1 MLTVLPPFFDHSR
14 HKLVVH
20 RLPFALDVLAF
31 EGEERL
37 SRPFHYRVEFT
48 SVEQDIGAERM
59 LGKTAQF
66 SLHAAAHT
74 LPVAIRGL
82 PVLRVEALRT
92 LHGVITG
99 FKRLS
104 GSADEARYE
113 VTLEPRLALL
123 GRGRQFRIYQ
133 HQSVP
138 QIVESILRTRH
149 DFEGQ
154 DFLFTLVREYP
165 KREQVMQYGESDLAF
180 ISRLLAEVGIWYRF
194 TNDERLGIAVVEFH
208 DDQRHYVRPR
218 ISLPYRPQ
226 SGLGSSGADGVWGLQ
241 VSHEVVEQS
250 VHFRAYHHRD
260 ASAWLD
266 GDVDQTRGDST
277 TYGEAYHYAEPYK
290 VLGDKLDQDEDLE
303 GESGFFYA
311 RLRHERYLNNQTRLS
326 GVSSS
331 ASLGLAQVL
340 AISGG
345 APQAFEPGA
354 VITALRLRAA
364 RDRSFELSFEAIPYS
379 ESVCF
384 RPPLLAK
391 PEIAGTVP
399 ARVTS
404 SLANDPYSHI
414 DSEGRYKVSF
424 LFDRDSWK
432 LGEESLWLRLARP
445 YAGDTH
451 GLHLPLVCGTEVA
464 IAFEQGDPDRPYIAH
479 ALHDS
484 RHPDHVTLTRS
495 DYKRNVLRTP
505 ANNKLRMEDDRGKEH
520 IKLSTEHSGKSQ
532 LNLGHLVD
540 NEKDKRGEG
549 FELRTDGWGAIR
561 AGSGLFISADE
572 QTKAHGMQLDMDAA
586 IDQLETALSLARTM
600 AQAAKSAGAIPAD
613 TSGHTQLN
621 DALTHL
627 TEPGLLLHAPA
638 GIGMVSPEAICMS
651 SGRESVAITSSRST
665 DISAGRNITGTAEGA
680 ISLCAVTKGLQL
692 KAVQG
697 DVQLHAQSAAL
708 HALANNDIKIES
720 LAGRIEISA
729 PEELLLNCG
738 DAFIRIKNGEIELGA
753 PGNIYNRAAY
763 VLKAAATTL
772 TTPVTP
778 IPYGYGAGYTLVD
791 AQQAAARFV
800 RYRITTQAGEV
811 FNGVTDKDGRT
822 MPVHTMLP
830 GHLTIDFPQPEE
842 WLTPRPAPELEE
854 EEEEEEITEGITL
867 RIGLF
872 FDGTGNNQS
881 NAAATEQCR
890 RQDLES
896 FSSEELE
903 SIAATCKQ
911 YGFGEFDGSA
921 FNSAPNNSYGNA
933 PSNVAYLYQLY
944 PDNAV
949 DGISAEAKTAYIK
962 AYVEGIGTR
971 SGGKDATVIGQ
982 GLGQGETGVVARVKE
997 VPDLVAKQLS
1007 SFHQTNPGIVI
1018 QRIEFDIFGFSRGA
1032 AAARHCANE
1041 VLKPGRGLFSELL
1054 RGGLSGL
1061 LRDFDSAA
1069 DVCINLVGLFDTVA
1083 AISDPLHGDFSPGD
1097 DVNRGVNLYLPPDC
1111 ARQVI
1116 QLQALDEYR
1125 ADFSLNQV
1133 HHTHLQIGLPG
1144 AHSDV
1149 GGGYLPRAREKLWM
1163 TQPCKASVPD
1173 GQRVESHAAWVRA
1186 EADAKVLRES
1196 SVARDG
1202 NVAVKAWPAATN
1214 PRGKVEPV
1222 MQDYWVTVLLERPV
1236 HGELSLIA
1244 LRVMSELGIRHG
1256 VPFKG
1261 LEERPELA
1269 MPDEL
1274 MPIAKRI
1281 LQQVMTDRLVR
1292 LEPAQEELLRA
1303 RYIHLSA
1310 HWTPEGPF
1318 LFSKPAPLNRRNVHL
1333 NRPQKGYPE

>member
-1 MLTVLPPFFDHSR
+1 MVTVLPPFFDHSR
-14 HKLVVH
+14 HKLVVN
-20 RLPFALDVLAF
+20 RLPCSLDVLAF
-31 EGEERL
+31 EGEEQL
-37 SRPFHYRVEFT
+37 SQPFLYRVEFT
-48 SVEQDIGAERM
+48 SVEQDIGAERV
-59 LGKTAQF
+59 LGRDAQF

-74 LPVAIRGL
+74 LPVPIRGL
-82 PVLRVEALRT
+82 PVPSVKPLRT
-92 LHGVITG
+92 LHGVVTG

-113 VTLEPRLALL
+113 ITLQPRLALL
-123 GRGRQFRIYQ
+123 ARGRQFRIYQ

-138 QIVESILRTRH
+138 QIVESILRSRH

-154 DFLFTLVREYP
+154 DFLFSLVRDYP

-180 ISRLLAEVGIWYRF
+180 VSRLLAEVGIWYRF

-218 ISLPYRPQ
+218 ISLPFRPQ
-226 SGLGSSGADGVWGLQ
+226 SGLGGSGQDGVWGVQ
-241 VSHEVVEQS
+241 VSHEVVEKN

-303 GESGFFYA
+303 GESGFFYG
-311 RLRHERYLNNQTRLS
+311 RLRHERYLNNQTRLT
-326 GVSSS
+326 GISSS

-354 VITALRLRAA
+354 VITRLKLRAA

-451 GLHLPLVCGTEVA
+451 GLHLPLICGTEVA
-464 IAFEQGDPDRPYIAH
+464 VAFEQGDPDRPYIAH

-484 RHPDHVTLTRS
+484 RHPDHVTLLRS

-505 ANNKLRMEDDRGKEH
+505 ANNKLRLEDDRGKEH

-561 AGSGLFISADE
+561 AGRGVLISADE
-572 QTKAHGMQLDMDAA
+572 QTKAQGKQLDMSAAVGRLQSAGEQLETISADAA
-586 IDQLETALSLARTM
+586 ISHAN
-600 AQAAKSAGAIPAD
+600 PAD
-613 TSGHTQLN
+613 VQAQLDLLKQDLDALKSSVLLLSAPDGIALTSGKHLQLAAQDN
-621 DALTHL
+621 LMLDAGGH
-627 TEPGLLLHAPA
+627 
-638 GIGMVSPEAICMS
+638 
-651 SGRESVAITSSRST
+651 T
-665 DISAGRNITGTAEGA
+665 DISVVKKMFMGIGQGLSVFVRKVGLKLISNEGPVSIQAQNDTLELLARQGINITSTEDEIHITAKKRIVLNAGGSYLAIERCSIESGTAGDYL
-680 ISLCAVTKGLQL
+680 I
-692 KAVQG
+692 KAAHFDFRPKAAQEVELPALPPLL
-697 DVQLHAQSAAL
+697 DIPPELHEFWPSFSGGNI
-708 HALANNDIKIES
+708 HYERS
-720 LAGRIEISA
+720 M
-729 PEELLLNCG
+729 
-738 DAFIRIKNGEIELGA
+738 IKNAA
-753 PGNIYNRAAY
+753 P
-763 VLKAAATTL
+763 V
-772 TTPVTP
+772 
-778 IPYGYGAGYTLVD
+778 
-791 AQQAAARFV
+791 
-800 RYRITTQAGEV
+800 E
-811 FNGVTDKDGRT
+811 
-822 MPVHTMLP
+822 
-830 GHLTIDFPQPEE
+830 QPE
-842 WLTPRPAPELEE
+842 TLEE

-881 NAAATEQCR
+881 NAAATAQCR
-890 RQDLES
+890 QSDLDS
-896 FSSEELE
+896 FSREELE

-921 FNSAPNNSYGNA
+921 FNSAPGNSYGNA

-949 DGISAEAKTAYIK
+949 DGIAAEAENGYIK
-962 AYVEGIGTR
+962 AYVDGIGTR
-971 SGGKDATVIGQ
+971 SGGKDAILIGQ
-982 GLGQGETGVVARVKE
+982 GLGQGETGVVARVKQ

-1007 SFHQTNPGIVI
+1007 SFHETNPGIVI
-1018 QRIEFDIFGFSRGA
+1018 QSIEFDIFGFSRGA

-1041 VLKPGRGLFSELL
+1041 VLKPGRGLFNELL
-1054 RGGLSGL
+1054 RGGLAGL
-1061 LRDFDSAA
+1061 LRSFDSAA

-1083 AISDPLHGDFSPGD
+1083 AISTPWRGDFSPGD
-1097 DVNRGVNLYLPPDC
+1097 DINRGVNLYLPPDC

-1149 GGGYLPRAREKLWM
+1149 GGGYPPRAREKLWM
-1163 TQPCKASVPD
+1163 TRPRKASVPT
-1173 GQRVESHAAWVRA
+1173 GQRVESHAAWGLA

-1196 SVARDG
+1196 GVAREG
-1202 NVAVKAWPAATN
+1202 LITVKAWPAATN
-1214 PRGKVEPV
+1214 PRGKAEPV
-1222 MQDYWVTVLLERPV
+1222 LQDYWITVLLERPV

-1244 LRVMSELGIRHG
+1244 LRVMREMAVRHG
-1256 VPFKG
+1256 VPFDVITETDKRFK
-1261 LEERPELA
+1261 L
-1269 MPDEL
+1269 PDEL
-1274 MPIAKRI
+1274 LPIAKQI
-1281 LQQVMTDRLVR
+1281 LQRVMTDRLVR
-1292 LEPAQEELLRA
+1292 LESEEEALLRA

-1310 HWTPEGPF
+1310 HWTPLGPF
-1318 LFSKPAPLNRRNVHL
+1318 LLSKPAPLNRRNVHL
-1333 NRPQKGYPE
+1333 NRPQPGYPE

>member
-1 MLTVLPPFFDHSR
+1 
-14 HKLVVH
+14 
-20 RLPFALDVLAF
+20 
-31 EGEERL
+31 
-37 SRPFHYRVEFT
+37 
-48 SVEQDIGAERM
+48 
-59 LGKTAQF
+59 
-66 SLHAAAHT
+66 
-74 LPVAIRGL
+74 
-82 PVLRVEALRT
+82 
-92 LHGVITG
+92 
-99 FKRLS
+99 
-104 GSADEARYE
+104 
-113 VTLEPRLALL
+113 
-123 GRGRQFRIYQ
+123 
-133 HQSVP
+133 
-138 QIVESILRTRH
+138 
-149 DFEGQ
+149 
-154 DFLFTLVREYP
+154 
-165 KREQVMQYGESDLAF
+165 
-180 ISRLLAEVGIWYRF
+180 
-194 TNDERLGIAVVEFH
+194 
-208 DDQRHYVRPR
+208 
-218 ISLPYRPQ
+218 
-226 SGLGSSGADGVWGLQ
+226 
-241 VSHEVVEQS
+241 
-250 VHFRAYHHRD
+250 
-260 ASAWLD
+260 
-266 GDVDQTRGDST
+266 
-277 TYGEAYHYAEPYK
+277 
-290 VLGDKLDQDEDLE
+290 
-303 GESGFFYA
+303 
-311 RLRHERYLNNQTRLS
+311 
-326 GVSSS
+326 
-331 ASLGLAQVL
+331 
-340 AISGG
+340 
-345 APQAFEPGA
+345 
-354 VITALRLRAA
+354 
-364 RDRSFELSFEAIPYS
+364 
-379 ESVCF
+379 
-384 RPPLLAK
+384 
-391 PEIAGTVP
+391 
-399 ARVTS
+399 
-404 SLANDPYSHI
+404 
-414 DSEGRYKVSF
+414 
-424 LFDRDSWK
+424 
-432 LGEESLWLRLARP
+432 
-445 YAGDTH
+445 
-451 GLHLPLVCGTEVA
+451 
-464 IAFEQGDPDRPYIAH
+464 
-479 ALHDS
+479 
-484 RHPDHVTLTRS
+484 
-495 DYKRNVLRTP
+495 
-505 ANNKLRMEDDRGKEH
+505 
-520 IKLSTEHSGKSQ
+520 
-532 LNLGHLVD
+532 
-540 NEKDKRGEG
+540 
-549 FELRTDGWGAIR
+549 
-561 AGSGLFISADE
+561 
-572 QTKAHGMQLDMDAA
+572 
-586 IDQLETALSLARTM
+586 
-600 AQAAKSAGAIPAD
+600 
-613 TSGHTQLN
+613 
-621 DALTHL
+621 
-627 TEPGLLLHAPA
+627 
-638 GIGMVSPEAICMS
+638 
-651 SGRESVAITSSRST
+651 
-665 DISAGRNITGTAEGA
+665 
-680 ISLCAVTKGLQL
+680 
-692 KAVQG
+692 
-697 DVQLHAQSAAL
+697 
-708 HALANNDIKIES
+708 
-720 LAGRIEISA
+720 
-729 PEELLLNCG
+729 
-738 DAFIRIKNGEIELGA
+738 
-753 PGNIYNRAAY
+753 
-763 VLKAAATTL
+763 
-772 TTPVTP
+772 
-778 IPYGYGAGYTLVD
+778 
-791 AQQAAARFV
+791 
-800 RYRITTQAGEV
+800 
-811 FNGVTDKDGRT
+811 

-830 GHLTIDFPQPEE
+830 GHLAIDFPQPEE

-881 NAAATEQCR
+881 NAAATERCR
-890 RQDLES
+890 RQDLET

-933 PSNVAYLYQLY
+933 PSNVAYLFQLY

-1244 LRVMSELGIRHG
+1244 LRVMRELGIRHG

-1292 LEPAQEELLRA
+1292 IEPAQEELLRA